1 MPATWR
7 CEGAARAAPR
17 CRGVVARDGWSG
29 KAIAGGCN
37 LHRRIDTLIADA
49 GFRIAQLETG
59 YLKGRTP
66 FSFLYTGLARS
77 MGTTTGQHLTG
88 HSSHQEPAPSR
99 SSRL

>member
-1 MPATWR
+1 M
-7 CEGAARAAPR
+7 
-17 CRGVVARDGWSG
+17 
-29 KAIAGGCN
+29 
-37 LHRRIDTLIADA
+37 IADT

-77 MGTTTGQHLTG
+77 MGTTGQHLTG

>member
-1 MPATWR
+1 
-7 CEGAARAAPR
+7 
-17 CRGVVARDGWSG
+17 VVARDGWSG
-29 KAIAGGCN
+29 KAMAGGCH
-37 LHRRIDTLIADA
+37 LHRRIETLIADA
-49 GFRIAQLETG
+49 GFGIAQLETG
-59 YLKGRTP
+59 YRKGRTP